1 MWPFS
6 EESVCCEY
14 LYIITAGFFS
24 VIVNLASSFSPYRE
38 GRFIEKRLRSSSEG
52 NAGSSRMI
60 LKPKDGNTE
69 DLHSLQKQRAGSS
82 SSKMNSLVSAF
93 LQIHIFAMVFNSVPF
108 HDTFLLLRT
117 IVNVIEHN
125 NCVYNTQE
133 YKALADAGT
142 YSSMTWN
149 RTLTSTR
156 YFPDLFYYRT
166 WPQVIVSSKYF
177 WNL

>member
-6 EESVCCEY
+6 EESICCEY

-93 LQIHIFAMVFNSVPF
+93 LQIHIFNSVLF

-117 IVNVIEHN
+117 IVIEHN

-133 YKALADAGT
+133 YKALADART
-142 YSSMTWN
+142 YSSMTCEIEHSHLQD
-149 RTLTSTR
+149 TFQTSFATEH
-156 YFPDLFYYRT
+156 DLR
-166 WPQVIVSSKYF
+166 
-177 WNL
+177 L